1 MNQTQDSKSGLMAAA
16 SAFLIWGCSPLY
28 WKPLASV
35 QPLEII
41 CHRIVWG
48 APCAVLVLL
57 LTGRLGKV
65 RDVFASR
72 RMVAMMLLSS
82 LLVSVNWLTY
92 VLAVNSARVVEASMG
107 YYINPLVNV
116 FLGFVF
122 LRDRLRRLQWV
133 AIALA
138 AVGVLNLVVDYGR
151 LPWVALVL
159 AFTFGSYG
167 LVRKVVRVDALPGLL
182 FELSLLGLGA
192 VSYILWREHLGL
204 GGLGNGD
211 ATVVTMLLASGVFTV
226 LPLFLFTI
234 GARNLRLATL
244 GLTQYI
250 APTGMFTLG
259 VFVYGEPFTR
269 THLVT
274 FLFIWAG
281 VAVYAWE
288 GVRHMRRTH
297 RRVTDRLGPV

>member
-1 MNQTQDSKSGLMAAA
+1 MNQTQDSRGGLLAAA
-16 SAFLIWGCSPLY
+16 SAFLIWGTSPLY
-28 WKPLASV
+28 WKPLAGV
-35 QPLEII
+35 QPLEIV

-48 APCAVLVLL
+48 VPCALLVLIL
-57 LTGRLGKV
+57 MGRLGKV

-72 RMVAMMLLSS
+72 RAIGLMVLSS
-82 LLVSVNWLTY
+82 ALVSVNWVTY

-122 LRDRLRRLQWV
+122 LRDRLRRLQWL

-138 AVGVLNLVVDYGR
+138 AIGVLNLVVDYGR

-159 AFTFGSYG
+159 AFTFGLYG

-182 FELSLLGLGA
+182 FELCLLGVGA
-192 VSYILWREHLGL
+192 AAYIGWREHLGV
-204 GGLGNGD
+204 GGLGSGD
-211 ATVVTMLLASGVFTV
+211 PTVITLLLGAGLFTV

-234 GARNLRLATL
+234 GARRLRLATL

-250 APTGMFTLG
+250 APTGMFLLG
-259 VFVYGEPFTR
+259 VFAFGEPFTR

-274 FLFIWAG
+274 YLFIWAG

-288 GVRHMRRTH
+288 GVAQARRQ
-297 RRVTDRLGPV
+297 RRITDRLGPV

>member
-1 MNQTQDSKSGLMAAA
+1 MNQPQDSKGGLIAAA
-16 SAFLIWGCSPLY
+16 SAFLIWGTSPLY

-48 APCAVLVLL
+48 APCVALVLL
-57 LTGRLGKV
+57 LTGRLGRV

-72 RMVAMMLLSS
+72 RAMAMMLLSS
-82 LLVSVNWLTY
+82 VLVSVNWVTY

-122 LRDRLRRLQWV
+122 LRDRLRRLQWL

-138 AVGVLNLVVDYGR
+138 AVGVLNMVVDYGR

-182 FELSLLGLGA
+182 FELCLLGVFA

-204 GGLGNGD
+204 GGLGAGD
-211 ATVVTMLLASGVFTV
+211 ATVVTLLLCSGVFTV

-274 FLFIWAG
+274 YLLIWAG
-281 VAVYAWE
+281 VIVYAWE
-288 GVRHMRRTH
+288 GLSQARKA
-297 RRVTDRLGPV
+297 RRVTDHLGHV

>member
-1 MNQTQDSKSGLMAAA
+1 MKQIQDSTGGFLAAA
-16 SAFLIWGCSPLY
+16 SAFLIWGTSPLY

-35 QPLEII
+35 QPLEIV

-48 APCAVLVLL
+48 APCVALVLL
-57 LTGRLGKV
+57 LTGRLGSV

-72 RMVAMMLLSS
+72 RAVALMLLSS

-122 LRDRLRRLQWV
+122 LRDRLRRPQWL

-138 AVGVLNLVVDYGR
+138 AAGVLNLVADYGQV
-151 LPWVALVL
+151 PWVALVL
-159 AFTFGSYG
+159 AFTFGLYG

-182 FELSLLGLGA
+182 FELCLLGVGA
-192 VSYILWREHLGL
+192 ASYIVWREVAGV
-204 GGLGNGD
+204 GGLGTGD
-211 ATVVTMLLASGVFTV
+211 STVVALLLGAGVFTV

-234 GARNLRLATL
+234 GARRLRLATL

-250 APTGMFTLG
+250 APTGMFLLG
-259 VFVYGEPFTR
+259 VFAYGEPFTR

-274 FLFIWAG
+274 YLFIWSG

-288 GVRHMRRTH
+288 GVANMRREH